1 MYKHIS
7 KFLIVYFLIGMM
19 LAACTVDSHEPA
31 GTVKTAKAD
40 ITAEVATAE
49 VATAEVDSVEVDTV
63 DTATEAVDVQECV
76 IVPPARPVACTMQYD
91 PVCGCDGNTYSN
103 ACMAR
108 GAGVPSSKPG
118 SCEKNSNL

>member
-31 GTVKTAKAD
+31 GMVKTAKAD
-40 ITAEVATAE
+40 ITA
-49 VATAEVDSVEVDTV
+49 EVDTV

-76 IVPPARPVACTMQYD
+76 IVPPARQVACTMQYD